1 MLKVLILRGEKDM
14 TEEFLGYQRPNKQV
28 GIRNK
33 VVILPSVVC
42 VNNIAKQI
50 AKKVEN
56 SVEICHPLGCAQF
69 GRDFSYTLRTLAG
82 LAKNPNVYG
91 ALVVGLGCENL
102 TSKQLASQIKRS
114 KKPVEFFNV
123 QDVKGGSIVA
133 IEKGIKLAKK
143 MTQEA
148 KELKREP
155 FDFSHLVLGLECG
168 GSDSISGI
176 TANPALGFISDKIVE
191 LGGTAILP
199 EFTEWIGTE
208 HLLIRRAKDEKT
220 AEKIKNL
227 LDEFLERTMRLGIDF
242 RGIQP
247 TPGNIKGGL
256 TTIEEKS
263 LGTIAK
269 AGKAPIQ
276 GIINY
281 SEVPKGKGLWLMN
294 EPGIDVESMTG
305 LAAAGAQ
312 VIIMTTGQG
321 TPTGNPVTPVIKI
334 CGNPKTCEWMK
345 CNIDVDASKII
356 TEDKSIDEISEILW
370 QKVKDTCNGQ
380 LTQAEILGFED
391 IAIWRVYGTFPLT
404 S

>member
-1 MLKVLILRGEKDM
+1 MS
-14 TEEFLGYQRPNKQV
+14 EEFLGFQRLNKQV

-33 VVILPSVVC
+33 VVVLSSVVC

-69 GRDFSYTLRTLAG
+69 GRDFTYTLRTLAG

-91 ALVVGLGCENL
+91 ALVIGLGCENL
-102 TSKQLASQIKRS
+102 TSRQLANQIKRS

-123 QDVKGGSIVA
+123 QDVKGGSIAA

-143 MTQEA
+143 MTGEA

-155 FDFSHLVLGLECG
+155 YDFSHLVLGLECG

-176 TANPALGFISDKIVE
+176 TANPAVGIISDKIIE
-191 LGGTAILP
+191 LGGTSILP

-208 HLLIRRAKDEKT
+208 HLLIKRARDEKT
-220 AEKIKNL
+220 AEKIKRL
-227 LDEFLERTMRLGIDF
+227 LDAFLERTMRLGIDF

-276 GIINY
+276 GVINY

-305 LAAAGAQ
+305 LAAAGSQ
-312 VIIMTTGQG
+312 LIIMTTGQG

-334 CGNPKTCEWMK
+334 CGNPKTCDWMK

-356 TEDKSIDEISEILW
+356 TEDNSIDEISKILW

-391 IAIWRVYGTFPLT
+391 IAIWRVYGTFPL
-404 S
+404 SS

>member
-1 MLKVLILRGEKDM
+1 M
-14 TEEFLGYQRPNKQV
+14 TEEFLGYQRSNKQV

-33 VVILPSVVC
+33 VSILSSVVC
-42 VNNIAKQI
+42 VNNIVRQI
-50 AKKVEN
+50 AKNVEN
-56 SVEICHPLGCAQF
+56 SVEICHPLGCGQF
-69 GRDFSYTLRTLAG
+69 GRDFTYTLRTLAG

-91 ALVVGLGCENL
+91 ALVIGLGCENL
-102 TSKQLASQIKRS
+102 TSKQLANQIKRS

-123 QDVKGGSIVA
+123 QDVKGGSIAA

-143 MTQEA
+143 MTEEA
-148 KELKREP
+148 KELKRES

-176 TANPALGFISDKIVE
+176 TANPTVGMISDKIIE
-191 LGGTAILP
+191 LGGTSILP

-208 HLLIRRAKDEKT
+208 HLLIKRAKDEKT
-220 AEKIKNL
+220 AEQIKNL
-227 LDEFLERTMRLGIDF
+227 LNEFLERTMRLGIDF

-269 AGKAPIQ
+269 AGVSPIQ
-276 GIINY
+276 GIITY
-281 SEVPKGKGLWLMN
+281 SEEPKGKGLWLMN

-334 CGNPKTCEWMK
+334 CGKPKTCDWMR

-356 TEDKSIDEISEILW
+356 TENKSIDEISKNLW
-370 QKVKDTCNGQ
+370 QKLKDTCNGQ

-391 IAIWRVYGTFPLT
+391 LAIWRVYGTFPL
-404 S
+404 SS